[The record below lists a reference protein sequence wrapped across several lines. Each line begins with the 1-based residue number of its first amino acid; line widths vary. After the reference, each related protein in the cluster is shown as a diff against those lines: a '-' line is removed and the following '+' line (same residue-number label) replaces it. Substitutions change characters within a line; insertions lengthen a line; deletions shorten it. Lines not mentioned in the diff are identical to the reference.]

1 MVLDVAARDRLRG
14 RTHVCVRDGL
24 AFTHAPGNAVDG
36 SGRQPDVRAV
46 LKGPGTKRKAIAFY
60 GLLLLGG
67 WFLGDLLKDLTV
79 PEMRPMNEPMIH
91 RIVMTAFVAFVVLA
105 AIPFVP
111 GAEIGFALLLL
122 FGGQVAPL
130 VYFGMVGALILS
142 FVVARLIPAAVLA
155 RVLNWLGLTRAAEFV
170 AKLDATAPAE
180 RLESFSTILPSG
192 LGRKLIDYRYLLLAV
207 ALNTPGNSLLGGGG
221 GLAFIAGASRL
232 YSFGLYSAVVICA
245 VSPVPLF
252 FYFA

>member
-1 MVLDVAARDRLRG
+1 M
-14 RTHVCVRDGL
+14 
-24 AFTHAPGNAVDG
+24 
-36 SGRQPDVRAV
+36 RAV
-46 LKGPGTKRKAIAFY
+46 LKGLWARKRAIAFY

-67 WFLGDLLKDLTV
+67 WFLGGLLKDLTV

-130 VYFGMVGALILS
+130 VYLGMVGALTLSYLAARIL
-142 FVVARLIPAAVLA
+142 PTVLLA
-155 RVLNWLGLTRAAEFV
+155 NLLNWLGLNRAADF
-170 AKLDATAPAE
+170 ATTLDAADPDE
-180 RLESFSTILPSG
+180 RL
-192 LGRKLIDYRYLLLAV
+192 RKLSSIVPSRYSQRLLSHRYLLLAV

-221 GLAFIAGASRL
+221 GLGFIAGASRL
-232 YSFGLYSAVVICA
+232 FPFWHYLAVVLGA
-245 VSPVPLF
+245 VAPVPLF
-252 FYFA
+252 FYLA